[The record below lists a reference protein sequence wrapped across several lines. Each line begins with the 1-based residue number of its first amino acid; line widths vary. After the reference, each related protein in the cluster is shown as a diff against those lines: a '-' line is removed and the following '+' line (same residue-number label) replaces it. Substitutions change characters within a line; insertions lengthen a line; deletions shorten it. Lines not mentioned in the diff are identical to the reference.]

1 MTSEI
6 LALPLEKPEQ
16 YHLPEIHRQA
26 ILAQSSSAILRSKIE
41 RQRQE
46 FMQRYGD
53 AFGAG
58 SNERGESRRS
68 DIKI

>member
-6 LALPLEKPEQ
+6 LAPSQEEEAGQ

-26 ILAQSSSAILRSKIE
+26 IIDQSNFALLRSKME

-53 AFGAG
+53 AFGA
-58 SNERGESRRS
+58 NTKEQA
-68 DIKI
+68 